1 MSEIQK
7 EVVEN
12 TQIIEIIEPQK
23 KYVDE
28 TEGKTPGEFEK
39 IIEETENVD
48 GVIITTKKIV
58 SLSDEEIIALTIQK
72 IKVKVALWKA
82 TAEEKET
89 LKLLIW

>member
-1 MSEIQK
+1 MSETQK

-28 TEGKTPGEFEK
+28 TEGKEIWEFEK

-58 SLSDEEIIALTIQK
+58 SLSDEEKIALTIQK

-82 TAEEKET
+82 TVDEKET